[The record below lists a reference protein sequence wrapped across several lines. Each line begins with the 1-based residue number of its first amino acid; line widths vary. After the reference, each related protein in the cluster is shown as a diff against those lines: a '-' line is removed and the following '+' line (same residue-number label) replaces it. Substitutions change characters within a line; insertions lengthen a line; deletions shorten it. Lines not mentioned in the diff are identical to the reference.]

1 MADRIGRATDRVSAI
16 DRCPRYERLRAS
28 DLWYRSH
35 AVRRNHPP
43 QPQWRRCRP
52 NPSHPAWQSPLSRS
66 TKRLWTQMTTMYGR
80 TTTLP
85 SNFLPPQTVVRVP
98 VPWPSVFTLAPGRV
112 VTAAVS
118 SVPCKRHGCCNM
130 HFHMRANTTDHAVF
144 GQVLLKWFA
153 TGSTLCTTDFRDAT
167 NAVNAGSPQGQKGRV
182 HPGACVCVCLVV
194 AAQFYT
200 AAQQDAGANAG
211 FASSL
216 YALTFPDARSSP
228 WSPTCKTFAS
238 PP

>member
-1 MADRIGRATDRVSAI
+1 MADRIARATDHGVAI

-182 HPGACVCVCLVV
+182 HPGARVPGSCCTV
-194 AAQFYT
+194 YT
-200 AAQQDAGANAG
+200 AANRTQGPMLVLPRHCTR
-211 FASSL
+211 SRSL
-216 YALTFPDARSSP
+216 TPRSSP